1 VSAEAAGPDCAS
13 GQGEPIRV
21 ILASASPRRREFM
34 ERLGVPFEV
43 RVADIDEGNGT
54 DESPAELVA
63 RLSRQ
68 KAQAVA
74 VQFPEAIVVGAD
86 TIVALDGALLGKPA
100 DPVDAADMLRR
111 LRDRPHQVYS
121 GVSVCSPRRDEPL
134 TAVVESTVWMRP
146 YDEAEIAAYVASGDA
161 LDKAGA
167 YGIQHADFHPAARL
181 RGCYASVMGMP
192 LCRLASLLA
201 QVDVV
206 PLADVEAVCG
216 LLIGM
221 PCCGG
226 DDRRESTPSSGEYSF
241 CGRVLLLRECTLS
254 MGVYSLHGSVL
265 SPPR

>member
-1 VSAEAAGPDCAS
+1 MNAEAAGPVRAS

-21 ILASASPRRREFM
+21 ILASGSPRRHEFM
-34 ERLGVPFEV
+34 ERLDMPFEV

-54 DESPAELVA
+54 DESPPELVA

-86 TIVALDGALLGKPA
+86 TIVALDRALLGKPA
-100 DPVDAADMLRR
+100 DAADAADMLRR

-146 YDEAEIAAYVASGDA
+146 YDEPEIAAYVASGDA

-181 RGCYASVMGMP
+181 RGCYASVMGLP

-201 QVDVV
+201 QADVAPQV
-206 PLADVEAVCG
+206 DVEAVCSA
-216 LLIGM
+216 LTGM

-226 DDRRESTPSSGEYSF
+226 DD
-241 CGRVLLLRECTLS
+241 GRMLTW
-254 MGVYSLHGSVL
+254 
-265 SPPR
+265 